1 MAALSFVCWYVAQE
15 QQRLDVVEEEEEE
28 EEEGREG
35 EPKDEHTK
43 CILLSMAE

>member
-1 MAALSFVCWYVAQE
+1 MAALSFVCWCVAQE

-28 EEEGREG
+28 EEGREG
-35 EPKDEHTK
+35 EPRDEHTK

>member
-1 MAALSFVCWYVAQE
+1 MAALSFMCWRVAQE

-28 EEEGREG
+28 EEGREG
-35 EPKDEHTK
+35 EPRDEHSK